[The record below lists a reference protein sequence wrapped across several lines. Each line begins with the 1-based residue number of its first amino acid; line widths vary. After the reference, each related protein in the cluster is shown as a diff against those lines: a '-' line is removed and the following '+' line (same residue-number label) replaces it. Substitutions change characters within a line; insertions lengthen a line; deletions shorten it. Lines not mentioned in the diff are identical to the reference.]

1 MRGRSWGRGTCGN
14 LAASDRD
21 TGRHRRSAR
30 ASDDGPGE
38 RPGHDQATRRDHD
51 SGHDQATDDPSRR
64 GHDCPEAGPA
74 APAAGHQGPRRTHY
88 GGGLLL
94 SADQWR

>member
-14 LAASDRD
+14 LAASNRD
-21 TGRHRRSAR
+21 AGRHCRSAR
-30 ASDDGPGE
+30 AHDDGH
-38 RPGHDQATRRDHD
+38 GHGQATRRDHD
-51 SGHDQATDDPSRR
+51 SGYDQATDDPSRR
-64 GHDCPEAGPA
+64 GHDRPEAGPA

-94 SADQWR
+94 SADQRR